1 MSLIIFILILV
12 SLILVHEFGHFII
25 AKAFG
30 IRVDE
35 FGIFFPPR
43 IFAIKWRGTE
53 YSLNWLPFGGF
64 VKIFGENGEQSQ
76 EISKPEQNSVAEPK
90 TDAES
95 SAQALT
101 NQTFP
106 RNDSASAAGASFV
119 HKPRPVQAA
128 VIVAGIV
135 FNLAFAWLIL
145 SAGYMVGIPTSAD
158 HKGFGTVQN
167 AHATIVDVLPGSPAD
182 KAGLK
187 AGDVVETVITGT
199 ASLQAG
205 ATAENV
211 QQFIAVHQDESIG
224 LTVQR
229 GGAEVSA
236 IAVPVAGIAEGHK
249 ALGVALGDVGVLKLS
264 LLPALG
270 QGALLAKEITIS
282 TAAGLLG
289 FFAQIFHGTADFA
302 GVSGPIGI
310 AGMGSTAVQE
320 GIIATIILTALISI
334 NLAIINLL
342 PIPGLDGGRLLFIV
356 IEAITR
362 RPISPRFTLAFT
374 LAGFGLLILLM
385 IVVSYHDVLNLV
397 RPV

>member
-1 MSLIIFILILV
+1 M
-12 SLILVHEFGHFII
+12 G
-25 AKAFG
+25 
-30 IRVDE
+30 
-35 FGIFFPPR
+35 
-43 IFAIKWRGTE
+43 
-53 YSLNWLPFGGF
+53 
-64 VKIFGENGEQSQ
+64 
-76 EISKPEQNSVAEPK
+76 
-90 TDAES
+90 
-95 SAQALT
+95 
-101 NQTFP
+101 
-106 RNDSASAAGASFV
+106 
-119 HKPRPVQAA
+119 
-128 VIVAGIV
+128 
-135 FNLAFAWLIL
+135 
-145 SAGYMVGIPTSAD
+145 
-158 HKGFGTVQN
+158 
-167 AHATIVDVLPGSPAD
+167 
-182 KAGLK
+182 
-187 AGDVVETVITGT
+187 
-199 ASLQAG
+199 
-205 ATAENV
+205 
-211 QQFIAVHQDESIG
+211 
-224 LTVQR
+224 
-229 GGAEVSA
+229 
-236 IAVPVAGIAEGHK
+236 GIAEGHK

-264 LLPALG
+264 LFPALG

-385 IVVSYHDVLNLV
+385 VVVSYHDVLNLV

>member
-64 VKIFGENGEQSQ
+64 VKIFGENGEQTDVGTSIEGGAPQ
-76 EISKPEQNSVAEPK
+76 GDGPRTEQFPSKEIVYPTPVASPV
-90 TDAES
+90 D
-95 SAQALT
+95 
-101 NQTFP
+101 
-106 RNDSASAAGASFV
+106 SFV

-158 HKGFGTVQN
+158 HKGFGVVQN

-205 ATAENV
+205 ATAEDV
-211 QQFIAVHQDESIG
+211 QQFIAAHQDESIG
-224 LTVQR
+224 LTVGR
-229 GGAEVSA
+229 GSAEISV
-236 IAVPVAGIAEGHK
+236 IAVPVGGIAEGHK

-264 LLPALG
+264 LFPALG

-385 IVVSYHDVLNLV
+385 VVVSYHDVLNLV